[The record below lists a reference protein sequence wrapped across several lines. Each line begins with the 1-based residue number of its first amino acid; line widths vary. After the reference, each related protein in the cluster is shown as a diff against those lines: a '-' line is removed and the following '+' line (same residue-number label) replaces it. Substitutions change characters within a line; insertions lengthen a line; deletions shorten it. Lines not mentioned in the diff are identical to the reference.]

1 MTRLLA
7 MFNPMRLMVA
17 LLAWPSS
24 GMASIA
30 TSFQSG
36 SGVNVSAMRLV
47 ILTVGASLAVLFT
60 AWVVTVLLEINST
73 SDESGKRQV
82 WEYGI
87 RIAIL
92 MALLVGT
99 IFAL

>member
-1 MTRLLA
+1 MTRLLTTIT
-7 MFNPMRLMVA
+7 PMRFVIA

-30 TSFQSG
+30 TAFQSG
-36 SGVNVSAMRLV
+36 SGVNVSAMKLV
-47 ILTVGASLAVLFT
+47 ILTIGASLAVLFV
-60 AWVVTVLLEINST
+60 AYVLTHLMDMNST
-73 SDESGKRQV
+73 ADDAGQRLG
-82 WEYGI
+82 WEYSI

-92 MALLVGT
+92 MALLVGV